1 MTKTATKSAL
11 KTTTTLTGKRA
22 IAFVQIAPLSYSEDK
37 SRAASLANMRQVL
50 GGSPSADEV
59 KLAKTEWI
67 IGRVASRLPVT
78 ARPKTCTDDATTLEF
93 ARQLVTQYAAPPKE
107 GVKAKAL
114 RKGQLGRRT
123 ATQHKVVR
131 AAEEAASVFLAELN
145 LSNAKTNAQRD
156 AEKATRAPSMA
167 GSGKGKAQPEAP
179 SHTQLV
185 KPAAPVSSDDYVQ
198 HYQTQL
204 AALIAYDKAH
214 ASKRPTTHG
223 AFAEALIAL
232 QKLATSAAND
242 YAQRKAAAIAKA
254 K

>member
-1 MTKTATKSAL
+1 MTTKTKTAARV
-11 KTTTTLTGKRA
+11 TTTLTGKRA

-93 ARQLVTQYAAPPKE
+93 ARQLVTLYAAPPKE

-167 GSGKGKAQPEAP
+167 GSGKGKAATPPA
-179 SHTQLV
+179 HTELV
-185 KPAAPVSSDDYVQ
+185 KPAAPVTSDDYVQ

-214 ASKRPTTHG
+214 AAKRPTTHG
-223 AFAEALIAL
+223 AFAEALLAL
-232 QKLATSAAND
+232 RQLANKAAND
-242 YAQRKAAAIAKA
+242 YETRKAAALAKA